1 MLGGHDDLA
10 LERAAGER
18 ALLEDDDVLRGEA
31 EVAVLLEEVDGR
43 LHRARRR
50 HDVPRNL
57 ARDPATFQVFGPNM
71 YMHWV
76 ACQDARRNRS
86 ETEQPCLDSTFH
98 TFSPPFPIIVEG
110 RPEHEICK

>member
-10 LERAAGER
+10 LEGAAGER

-50 HDVPRNL
+50 HDVPGNL
-57 ARDPATFQVFGPNM
+57 ASDHATFQIFGRNTDLLGSQVPGELTE
-71 YMHWV
+71 Y
-76 ACQDARRNRS
+76 RRQ
-86 ETEQPCLDSTFH
+86 TGMVDH
-98 TFSPPFPIIVEG
+98 
-110 RPEHEICK
+110 